1 MIDIVFFVVIL
12 LVTSPTTTRCDIFLD
27 GAGQTYEICR
37 EEGVPT
43 IAPEPSPTPREES
56 LPLW

>member
-1 MIDIVFFVVIL
+1 MIDIVFFFVL
-12 LVTSPTTTRCDIFLD
+12 LVTPPTTTRCDIYLD
-27 GAGQTYEICR
+27 DEGQTYEICR
-37 EEGVPT
+37 EEGEPT